1 MSFLNP
7 KTGLRIRPLEPG
19 DPGYGPE
26 SEAFFKAFMESE
38 PGDEF
43 DTGLRTKLGELAD
56 EWEKIKARRTA
67 ETQGGQDDHSDD

>member
-7 KTGLRIRPLEPG
+7 KTGIRIRPLEPG

-43 DTGLRTKLGELAD
+43 DTALRANLDRVVKG
-56 EWEKIKARRTA
+56 WETVKAQR
-67 ETQGGQDDHSDD
+67 